1 MDHTGTLVAT
11 SNLSGSSSQSELP
24 TFLRNWDPLEPEDL
38 PLQVAL
44 LTMELA
50 TTRQAVRAL
59 QADLAMVLDRIG
71 L

>member
-1 MDHTGTLVAT
+1 MDG
-11 SNLSGSSSQSELP
+11 NLPASSPLELP
-24 TFLRNWDPLEPEDL
+24 TFLRNWEPMEAEDL

-50 TTRQAVRAL
+50 TVRQAVKQL
-59 QADLAMVLDRIG
+59 QMDLSLVLDRIG

>member
-1 MDHTGTLVAT
+1 MDGIT
-11 SNLSGSSSQSELP
+11 SNQSPSELP
-24 TFLRNWDPLEPEDL
+24 TFLRNWDPMEVEDL

-50 TTRQAVRAL
+50 TVRQALKAAQQDIEAV
-59 QADLAMVLDRIG
+59 MDRIG